1 MLKCETKSV
10 PVIIKDDNNI
20 ICLYKN
26 VPKRLQG
33 LQRFDESRSSCFK
46 KEKNPQK
53 SLFST
58 TFFKTKVSSYVLV
71 KIHIGF

>member
-10 PVIIKDDNNI
+10 PVTIKDDNNT

-26 VPKRLQG
+26 VPERFQG

-53 SLFST
+53 SF
-58 TFFKTKVSSYVLV
+58 
-71 KIHIGF
+71 

>member
-10 PVIIKDDNNI
+10 PITMKDDNNI
-20 ICLYKN
+20 IYLYKN
-26 VPKRLQG
+26 FPKRFQG

-46 KEKNPQK
+46 KEKNLEK

-58 TFFKTKVSSYVLV
+58 TFFKTKDSSYVLV
-71 KIHIGF
+71 KILIGF

>member
-10 PVIIKDDNNI
+10 PVTIKDDNNT

-26 VPKRLQG
+26 VPEKFQG
-33 LQRFDESRSSCFK
+33 LQIFDESRSSCFK

-53 SLFST
+53 SF
-58 TFFKTKVSSYVLV
+58 
-71 KIHIGF
+71 